1 MSEGAAGAAA
11 PGAAEAAAGAG
22 GPGGDGAGGPPREL
36 RCSDCIVWNRQQT
49 WLCVVPLFIGFIG
62 LGLSLMLLKWI
73 VVGSVKE
80 YVPTE
85 LMDAKGVGQ
94 DPFFLS
100 KPTAPPRGAE
110 TTTAAAA
117 ASSTPRPPSR
127 VSPRLTTMSRAP
139 PRPPGTR
146 GPARSPPRPTAAR
159 HPAAPHTAPPASG
172 TPGTARPPPAAPSTA
187 PPAWPTAA
195 HATSS
200 YKIYVHDSAPSWT
213 LSPFQEAT
221 TTTTTAAPEASTTP
235 KIHTTTY
242 STERSE
248 HFKPC
253 KDKDLAYCL
262 NEGECFVI
270 ETLTGSHKHCRCKE
284 GYQGVRCDQF
294 LPKTDSILS
303 DPNHLGIEFMESEE
317 VYQRQVLSIACIVFG
332 IVVVGM
338 LCAAFYFKTKKQTK
352 QIHEQLKET
361 QNRKTY
367 SLNASSMMAKSE
379 CMAQSRVQLQNYS
392 KTDRHPGPILDKVME
407 SSFSGPQSFPEALS
421 PDRGTQPIK
430 QHRSLSSCCSPG
442 QKSGMLHRNAF
453 RRTPPLP
460 RGRFNGI
467 TGPAYQQLE
476 ESRITD
482 QDTIPCHGYSS
493 SGLKTPQ
500 NTSINM
506 QLPSRETTPYF
517 NNVDQKD
524 LVSYSSSRA
533 NSVPIIPS
541 VGLDEAC
548 MQMQNVSEVTGIKWC
563 KNSYSAE
570 LVNVSS
576 PVSNCL
582 IAEQHEVKIL
592 LETVQ
597 EQIRILTDARRLED
611 YELTSVEAESSASE
625 NTAFLPMSP
634 MAKSEREAQFV
645 LKSETP
651 RDSVLTK

>member
-1 MSEGAAGAAA
+1 
-11 PGAAEAAAGAG
+11 
-22 GPGGDGAGGPPREL
+22 
-36 RCSDCIVWNRQQT
+36 Q
-49 WLCVVPLFIGFIG
+49 
-62 LGLSLMLLKWI
+62 
-73 VVGSVKE
+73 
-80 YVPTE
+80 
-85 LMDAKGVGQ
+85 
-94 DPFFLS
+94 
-100 KPTAPPRGAE
+100 
-110 TTTAAAA
+110 
-117 ASSTPRPPSR
+117 
-127 VSPRLTTMSRAP
+127 
-139 PRPPGTR
+139 
-146 GPARSPPRPTAAR
+146 
-159 HPAAPHTAPPASG
+159 
-172 TPGTARPPPAAPSTA
+172 
-187 PPAWPTAA
+187 
-195 HATSS
+195 
-200 YKIYVHDSAPSWT
+200 
-213 LSPFQEAT
+213 
-221 TTTTTAAPEASTTP
+221 
-235 KIHTTTY
+235 
-242 STERSE
+242 
-248 HFKPC
+248 
-253 KDKDLAYCL
+253 
-262 NEGECFVI
+262 
-270 ETLTGSHKHCRCKE
+270 
-284 GYQGVRCDQF
+284 
-294 LPKTDSILS
+294 
-303 DPNHLGIEFMESEE
+303 
-317 VYQRQVLSIACIVFG
+317 
-332 IVVVGM
+332 
-338 LCAAFYFKTKKQTK
+338 
-352 QIHEQLKET
+352 
-361 QNRKTY
+361 
-367 SLNASSMMAKSE
+367 
-379 CMAQSRVQLQNYS
+379 YS
-392 KTDRHPGPILDKVME
+392 KTDRHPRPILDKVME

-430 QHRSLSSCCSPG
+430 QHSPG

-482 QDTIPCHGYSS
+482 QDTIPCHGVLPRGLWRLLQPPPRYSS

-597 EQIRILTDARRLED
+597 EQIRILTDARRSED
-611 YELTSVEAESSASE
+611 YELASVEAESSASE

-645 LKSETP
+645 LKSETQ